1 MDKKT
6 YNHKKSELIS
16 YLYELANG
24 KCGMMLFRIGF
35 QFVYDFVAE
44 HEGKTTADNTE
55 AKRMMMEH
63 KEVLEVL
70 LLQIQETAITANNQR
85 LEREILKGLIANCDT
100 FLDTLG
106 GVEK

>member
-16 YLYELANG
+16 HLYDMAHTG
-24 KCGMMLFRIGF
+24 KCGTILFRIGF

-44 HEGKTTADNTE
+44 HEGKTTDNTE